1 MLSLS
6 AKRMPI
12 TALAGLATLAVAVPA
27 LGAPSERRIR
37 DWPRMSIGLSG
48 NNVAYATSTSTTIAL
63 GGRYTIHRT
72 DTYRL
77 PLAGARF
84 TGARIDGMVLRTSAG
99 RTTAGPIFGDDTG
112 RYGIM
117 ATGQGFPPQVVFCC
131 LADKRDLP
139 VEADGRVGGSI
150 AVAATLDGPLLRY
163 VLRDPNGAHRL
174 VSFTVSEAP
183 GEPFTQRISR
193 PLDAQPSG
201 GLIAMAPGIIA
212 WVDRR
217 NPAEVRVATTP
228 SGQFDAFGGLTIPQP
243 GTVLRLH
250 VTRQMVVTLIRRGG
264 LVQLIRFDGPAWTP
278 TVVWSG
284 AKAPLFTAAGD
295 RTVAFVN
302 GSVVQQQVPGR
313 ARRTVLRLRGTPA
326 AIATDG
332 RRIAVLER
340 RSTRNR
346 GRVTRQSAIVVVPV
360 AGPPGAYTTGR
371 PLT

>member
-1 MLSLS
+1 
-6 AKRMPI
+6 MPTI
-12 TALAGLATLAVAVPA
+12 ALAGLATIAVAVPA
-27 LGAPSERRIR
+27 LAAPSERRVR
-37 DWPRMSIGLSG
+37 DWPRMSIGFSG
-48 NNVAYATSTSTTIAL
+48 DNLAYAVSTATTITV

-77 PLAGARF
+77 PLAAARL

-112 RYGIM
+112 RFGIM

-131 LADKRDLP
+131 LADRRDLP

-163 VLRDPNGAHRL
+163 VLRDPDGGHRL
-174 VSFTVSEAP
+174 VSYTVSEAP
-183 GEPFTQRISR
+183 GQPFAQRISR

-201 GLIAMAPGIIA
+201 GLIAMAPGVIA

-217 NPAEVRVATTP
+217 NATEVRVATTP
-228 SGQFDAFGGLTIPQP
+228 SGQFDAVGGLTIPQP

-250 VTRQMVVTLIRRGG
+250 LTRRMVVTLVRRGG
-264 LVQLIRFDGPAWTP
+264 VFQLIRFDGPAWTP

-284 AKAPLFTAAGD
+284 AKAPALTAAGD
-295 RTVAFVN
+295 RTVALVN
-302 GSVVQQQVPGR
+302 GGFVQQQVPGR
-313 ARRTVLRLRGTPA
+313 ARRTVLRLRGAAA

-332 RRIAVLER
+332 RRIAALER
-340 RSTRNR
+340 LSTRRR
-346 GRVTRQSAIVVVPV
+346 GRAVRQSAIVVVPV
-360 AGPPGAYTTGR
+360 VGPPGAYATGR
-371 PLT
+371 PLP

>member
-1 MLSLS
+1 
-6 AKRMPI
+6 MPTI
-12 TALAGLATLAVAVPA
+12 ALAGLATIAVAVPA
-27 LGAPSERRIR
+27 LAAPSERRVR
-37 DWPRMSIGLSG
+37 DWPRMSIGFSG
-48 NNVAYATSTSTTIAL
+48 NNLAYATSTATTISL

-163 VLRDPNGAHRL
+163 VLRDPGPGGGHRL
-174 VSFTVSEAP
+174 VSYTVSEAP
-183 GEPFTQRISR
+183 GQPFTQRISR

-201 GLIAMAPGIIA
+201 SLIAMAPGIIA

-217 NPAEVRVATTP
+217 NPAEVWVATTP
-228 SGQFDAFGGLTIPQP
+228 SGGFDAFGGLAIPQP
-243 GTVLRLH
+243 GTVLRLL
-250 VTRQMVVTLIRRGG
+250 VTRRMVVTLVRRGG
-264 LVQLIRFDGPAWTP
+264 VIQLIRFDGPAWTP

-284 AKAPLFTAAGD
+284 AKAPAFTAAGD
-295 RTVAFVN
+295 RTVALVN
-302 GSVVQQQVPGR
+302 GRVVQQQVAGR

-326 AIATDG
+326 ALATDG
-332 RRIAVLER
+332 RRVAVLER
-340 RSTRNR
+340 VSTRSR
-346 GRVTRQSAIVVVPV
+346 GRVVRQSAIVVVPV
-360 AGPPGAYTTGR
+360 VGPPGAYTTGR
-371 PLT
+371 PLP

>member
-1 MLSLS
+1 MLI
-6 AKRMPI
+6 AKRMPTI
-12 TALAGLATLAVAVPA
+12 ALAGLATIAVAVPA
-27 LGAPSERRIR
+27 IAAPSERRVR
-37 DWPRMSIGLSG
+37 DWPRMSIGFSG
-48 NNVAYATSTSTTIAL
+48 NSIAYATSTSTTIAL

-77 PLAGARF
+77 PLAGARL
-84 TGARIDGMVLRTSAG
+84 TGARVDGMVLRTSAG

-131 LADKRDLP
+131 LTDKRDLP

-150 AVAATLDGPLLRY
+150 AVAAALDGPLLRY
-163 VLRDPNGAHRL
+163 VLRDPDGAHRL
-174 VSFTVSEAP
+174 VSYTVSEAP
-183 GEPFTQRISR
+183 GQPFTQRISR

-201 GLIAMAPGIIA
+201 NLIAMAPGIIA

-217 NPAEVRVATTP
+217 GTAEVRVATTP
-228 SGQFDAFGGLTIPQP
+228 SGQFAAYRGLTIPVS

-250 VTRQMVVTLIRRGG
+250 VTRSMVVTLVRRGSVFQ
-264 LVQLIRFDGPAWTP
+264 LVRYDGPAWTP

-284 AKAPLFTAAGD
+284 AKAPAFTAAGD
-295 RTVAFVN
+295 RTVALVN
-302 GSVVQQQVPGR
+302 GGVVQQQVPGR
-313 ARRTVLRLRGTPA
+313 ARRTVVRLRGTPA

-340 RSTRNR
+340 RSTRSR
-346 GRVTRQSAIVVVPV
+346 GRVVRRTAIVVVPV
-360 AGPPGAYTTGR
+360 VGPPGAYTTGR
-371 PLT
+371 PLP